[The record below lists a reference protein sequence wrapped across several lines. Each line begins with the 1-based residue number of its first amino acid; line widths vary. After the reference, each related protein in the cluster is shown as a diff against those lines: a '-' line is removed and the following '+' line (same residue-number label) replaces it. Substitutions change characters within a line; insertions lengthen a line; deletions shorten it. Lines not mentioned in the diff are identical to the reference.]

1 MAPTNLEKA
10 QKAEAD
16 ALKNLD
22 LIQDQATMVLDDAD
36 RLTHSER
43 IPWRYLSKLQ
53 SASKEYEASVRAILA
68 VLEDEDQ
75 KKSYTVKLTNQ
86 LAELDTLLIKLH
98 NAVNTVDLEED
109 AETPIR
115 SDNNKRIFS
124 YIQIK
129 VHTTEKTVNTKLQI
143 VWDAG
148 KEPGQIMS
156 FTGS

>member
-53 SASKEYEASVRAILA
+53 LASEEYKAFVKALLA
-68 VLEDEDQ
+68 VFGRWGSEQNL
-75 KKSYTVKLTNQ
+75 YC
-86 LAELDTLLIKLH
+86 
-98 NAVNTVDLEED
+98 
-109 AETPIR
+109 ET
-115 SDNNKRIFS
+115 
-124 YIQIK
+124 
-129 VHTTEKTVNTKLQI
+129 H
-143 VWDAG
+143 
-148 KEPGQIMS
+148 
-156 FTGS
+156 